1 MKLRIST
8 KITIILIILLN
19 ILNLIFA
26 DYIIFLYV
34 NHRNEQKANV
44 YIANQ
49 IDNLI
54 DKKELIKQNDLD
66 NLYTSVLLKDND
78 RYKSI
83 IYNKANGNILSYKD
97 LIKKEYH
104 KDFNN
109 KVKELLYLKYP
120 SFIADALINNKN
132 NVYYFQKNK
141 LTIYYYDY
149 LINPQVDE
157 ELSLTINYNEIE
169 KYLTFKPILDKT
181 YQNEDGFNIKDTDKV
196 IAITFDD
203 GPCNYTSL
211 LVDILN
217 QNKAHATFFYVTNRI
232 ENYKDG
238 VLKAHKSGEEIAYH
252 SYAHKNFK
260 KQELSE
266 IINEYNESNE
276 IIKSITGS
284 TYSLTRPPYGSINDE
299 IKNNL
304 NTKFILWNKDTND
317 WKYKDT
323 EVIKKYVLD
332 NVEDGDIILFHE
344 LYETS
349 INAIKDLLPI
359 LYSKGYRVV
368 TVSQLANIK
377 GQTIENNQIYR
388 SFK

>member
-34 NHRNEQKANV
+34 NHRNEQKASV

-66 NLYTSVLLKDND
+66 NSYTSVLLKDND
-78 RYKSI
+78 RYKSV

-260 KQELSE
+260 KQEFSE